1 MVFMMSKAQH
11 KNAKYKVYKV
21 AGSVT
26 GTRYTI
32 DERVLKDQLNRAA
45 TDLYDME
52 KPLEEKMKTMT
63 AALILLNIL
72 DVISV
77 PPINGVINGNK
88 SYDDNGLLVWDCI
101 RELRDKKT
109 LAGATKEKALMAM
122 KCRIQGIQR
131 SVDEMQKAVDLVE
144 SLKTAML
151 DEKNGICKELMH
163 SVNSKTWFM
172 DRQGPAPS
180 YDGKRALET
189 ARRYVASS
197 SYGHEN
203 CKQAKET
210 ATLALGTLDA
220 WIDRNR
226 IVGLCGHSSWWNLLP
241 RKFLNLSGE
250 ISDDGWFHDHTALFY
265 DADGNRVYTTQPY
278 GRFTKE
284 DVEKV
289 SQWAE
294 ERGLTATYEKESWH
308 LPGSTVLITLRIA
321 DAAKYDEYLRG
332 KPTIKW

>member
-1 MVFMMSKAQH
+1 MMTKSQH
-11 KNAKYKVYKV
+11 KNTKYKRYKV

-32 DERVLKDQLNRAA
+32 DERVLKDQLNNAA
-45 TDLYDME
+45 AELYDLE

-63 AALILLNIL
+63 AALILLNIE

-101 RELRDKKT
+101 RELRDKKS
-109 LAGATKEKALMAM
+109 LAGATMENALMAM
-122 KCRIQGIQR
+122 KCRIQGIRQ
-131 SVDEMQKAVDLVE
+131 SVDEMQKMVDLVE
-144 SLKTAML
+144 SLKTATL
-151 DEKNGICKELMH
+151 DEKNGVCEELMH

-197 SYGHEN
+197 SYGCEN
-203 CKQAKET
+203 GKQAKET
-210 ATLALGTLDA
+210 ATRALSTFDA
-220 WIDRNR
+220 WIARNR
-226 IVGLCGHSSWWNLLP
+226 IVGLCSHGSWWNLLP
-241 RKFLNLSGE
+241 RKFLNLSYSE
-250 ISDDGWFHDHTALFY
+250 MHEDGKFHDHTALFY

-278 GRFTKE
+278 SCGTKE
-284 DVEKV
+284 EVEKV
-289 SQWAE
+289 RQWAE
-294 ERGLTATYEKESWH
+294 ERGLTSTYEKESWH
-308 LPGSTVLITLRIA
+308 LPGSTVLITLKIA
-321 DAAKYDEYLRG
+321 DTAKYEEYLRG
-332 KPTIKW
+332 KPTAKW